1 MLLSLRSNRHFEL
14 PFSSP
19 ELLNAKELNRHVLQA
34 RCRHGP
40 EQYSAICSRI
50 QKIDLGQQFCTAEAD
65 MRRHDYTRASTA
77 KLVFYSPLL
86 NAKEFIQTLLRA
98 SYLHA
103 AEHYSTKNFVVRPA
117 ARSKIT
123 LESDHSNASNAAMR
137 FFSNFCFKHSHWGT
151 AVRLQATRQCVFL
164 ASHF

>member
-1 MLLSLRSNRHFEL
+1 MVYR
-14 PFSSP
+14 P

-40 EQYSAICSRI
+40 EQYLAICSRV
-50 QKIDLGQQFCTAEAD
+50 QKIDLRQQFCTTEAD
-65 MRRHDYTRASTA
+65 MRRHDHTRASTA

-98 SYLHA
+98 SYTHVP
-103 AEHYSTKNFVVRPA
+103 EHYSIKINFVVRPA
-117 ARSKIT
+117 ARGKIT

-137 FFSNFCFKHSHWGT
+137 FFCNFCFKHSHWG
-151 AVRLQATRQCVFL
+151 APVRL
-164 ASHF
+164 